1 MSEISY
7 LTINNAHNGMSIK
20 ITKPVR
26 FHNLPEF
33 KKFLQQSY
41 LIDNVDNLFLL
52 TSFGIKLNYNLIND
66 INEVFVY
73 DKRLFASNV
82 DPSLINHYSQSE
94 IQINEPK
101 KSSLGSN
108 NNHGPLK
115 QNITSNLKINQGWA
129 RAVSQDSLVM
139 EEYCRLLIKQINVI
153 FKSLNTIF
161 QFAGNFTNEIEKN
174 FNNFFNY
181 IKLINYKTL
190 HKSWVQ
196 NYRKLQLFPSF
207 KIGNTTVKLSDYL
220 KQEELKSASD
230 YIEKHL
236 PTIVK
241 KFNDLSKDINN
252 VNDDKVKVDKF
263 IESSRNDS
271 IKKFKDLDLQG
282 ALETIQSNTKN
293 IADDI
298 ENLSPGDLQQV
309 FKTHRDVYSATI
321 YDNAKIIYKDLL
333 ELEQFKDKLIR
344 NSCQL
349 FNTIAN
355 VQMRMVNVKTEMRR
369 LAEDDASNDQPED
382 VGSENDEEGKVS
394 YETINKVK
402 KHEDY
407 LSLTIDMPLLFG
419 FALIEKRRQFEWSD
433 FYSKGI
439 INNASEQF
447 STIIEHEKLFRGIW
461 WKKFGT
467 FLSLID
473 NEPVATTLPHID
485 VTLVSN
491 KQDSFSIL
499 HDLPIER
506 DDIIKYISIVES
518 SRVSKNFVELLNK
531 NFKDLINCTNNMKKV
546 TRIISS
552 LSTFTSFTDNDK
564 LKHLADEETTDE
576 VIDFDLNLIKGLK
589 SRIKKLENLLHQQ
602 QYRNLNNWP
611 VIRNGSSVSMDNKMS
626 MIIQPKAVTPPRTDP
641 TQLLLRRAS
650 TKEAATTTGAG
661 AGAGAGASTIK
672 QSQTLDSS
680 VIDKHLDNIRLK
692 RSNNELQLKNEEL
705 YEQVKSKDEKIGQLE
720 KKIELMKIEHQKKI
734 DELMKQLNDKDEEFR
749 VFKLE
754 NKMDHKEV
762 ESLNKKLATRDSR
775 ISELES
781 KISHFTDL
789 TTTSSK
795 EVSELNKTITSLRNE
810 LNDAIH
816 MKNDLLSN
824 LSSKE
829 AEFTKERNQFT
840 SDMKNMQT
848 KLDEV
853 SEDYENLMELTQ
865 TKQKRHDLLINDLNN
880 VIINLMNDIKRV
892 IQEIFQYFLEYCF
905 VLESMGLLLV
915 KEDSIYK
922 IKRVKGLKSKRSSSL
937 GEEDILVMLLD
948 VPNSNVIE
956 DIEKEMSWVGGIPPL
971 SSILPDSYSSGNES
985 DSVVDRY
992 NDQSLKLIQ
1001 VFNDLFK
1008 FDSEQGN
1015 KFDKFLTTMAFKSN
1029 VQLQEDSS
1037 NTTRFFLNA
1046 ISKRFRDVE
1055 GFAKRQTKENKVKEQ
1070 EMKKLMHK
1078 FNNKITLNG
1087 FQENDLVLFLPTR
1100 IDRPDNEMNHE
1111 DEKFQPWAAFNIGA
1125 PHYFLKTNA
1134 IIGKDWF
1141 IGRVRKILEYQVTEE
1156 NFSNLD
1162 INPFQLSVG
1171 VTWFMIEADEE
1182 KT

>member
-1 MSEISY
+1 MSDISY
-7 LTINNAHNGMSIK
+7 LTINNAHNGVAIK

-26 FHNLPEF
+26 FHNLSEF

-41 LIDNVDNLFLL
+41 LIDNIDNLFLL
-52 TSFGIKLNYNLIND
+52 TSFGIKLNFNLINE

-73 DKRLFASNV
+73 DKRLFASNI
-82 DPSLINHYSQSE
+82 DPALMNHYTQSE
-94 IQINEPK
+94 NQVNEPK
-101 KSSLGSN
+101 KSALSSSN
-108 NNHGPLK
+108 THGPLI
-115 QNITSNLKINQGWA
+115 QNISSNLKINQGWA
-129 RAVSQDSLVM
+129 RAVSQDSSIM
-139 EEYCRLLIKQINVI
+139 EEYCRLLIKQINII

-161 QFAGNFTNEIEKN
+161 QFAGNFTTEIEKN

-190 HKSWVQ
+190 HKSWNQ
-196 NYRKLQLFPSF
+196 NYRKLQQFPSF
-207 KIGNTTVKLSDYL
+207 KIGHTTIKLSEYL
-220 KQEELKSASD
+220 NYDELKSSAE

-236 PTIVK
+236 PVVVK
-241 KFNDLSKDINN
+241 KFNDLSQDINN

-271 IKKFKDLDLQG
+271 IKKFKDINLQES
-282 ALETIQSNTKN
+282 LEAIQSNTKS
-293 IADDI
+293 ITEDI
-298 ENLSPGDLQQV
+298 EKLNPGDLQGV
-309 FKTHRDVYSATI
+309 FKVHRDVYSAVI
-321 YDNAKIIYKDLL
+321 YDNAGIIYRNLL
-333 ELEQFKDKLIR
+333 ELEKFKDKIIR

-369 LAEDDASNDQPED
+369 LAEEDAASEQPESDEHPERD
-382 VGSENDEEGKVS
+382 VTGEARVT
-394 YETINKVK
+394 YQTINKIK
-402 KHEDY
+402 KYEDY

-419 FALIEKRRQFEWSD
+419 FALIEKRRQFEWLD
-433 FYSKGI
+433 FYSKGV

-461 WKKFGT
+461 WKKFGS
-467 FLSLID
+467 FLSLIEM
-473 NEPVATTLPHID
+473 EPFNTTLPHID

-491 KQDSFSIL
+491 KQDNFSIL
-499 HDLPIER
+499 HDLAIER
-506 DDIIKYISIVES
+506 DDIMKYISLMES
-518 SRVSKNFVELLNK
+518 SHISKNFVELLNK

-546 TRIISS
+546 TRIITS
-552 LSTFTSFTDNDK
+552 LSTFTSFTGDEK
-564 LKHLADEETTDE
+564 LKHIVDEETTDE
-576 VIDFDLNLIKGLK
+576 AIDIDLNLIKGLK

-611 VIRNGSSVSMDNKMS
+611 VIRNGSGSSMDNKMS
-626 MIIQPKAVTPPRTDP
+626 MIIQPKAVAPSKTNP

-650 TKEAATTTGAG
+650 TKESNIISTATSGG
-661 AGAGAGASTIK
+661 GGNSIK

-705 YEQVKSKDEKIGQLE
+705 VEKVKLKDNRISQLE
-720 KKIELMKIEHQKKI
+720 NELEVLKKEHQKKI
-734 DELMKQLNDKDEEFR
+734 DEMSLKLNEKEEEFR

-762 ESLNKKLATRDSR
+762 ESLTKKLASR
-775 ISELES
+775 ESQINDLEA

-789 TTTSSK
+789 TTSSSK
-795 EVSELNKTITSLRNE
+795 EVSDLNKTISTLRNE
-810 LNDAIH
+810 LNDAMH

-840 SDMKNMQT
+840 NDIKNLQT

-853 SEDYENLMELTQ
+853 SEDYENLMELSQ

-915 KEDSIYK
+915 KEESIYK
-922 IKRVKGLKSKRSSSL
+922 IKRVKGLKSKRSSSA
-937 GEEDILVMLLD
+937 GEEDFLVISLD
-948 VPNSNVIE
+948 VPSSKVIE
-956 DIEKEMSWVGGIPPL
+956 DIEKEMGWVDVIPPL
-971 SSILPDSYSSGNES
+971 NSILPDSYSSGNES

-1008 FDSEQGN
+1008 FDNEEGN
-1015 KFDKFLTTMAFKSN
+1015 KFDNFLSTMSFKTN
-1029 VQLQEDSS
+1029 VQLQEDST
-1037 NTTRFFLNA
+1037 NTTKFFLNA
-1046 ISKRFRDVE
+1046 IAKRFRDVE
-1055 GFAKRQTKENKVKEQ
+1055 GFAKRQTKENKLKEQ

-1100 IDRPDNEMNHE
+1100 IDRPGEVNE
-1111 DEKFQPWAAFNIGA
+1111 DEKFQPWAAFNVGA
-1125 PHYFLKTNA
+1125 PHYFLKTRE
-1134 IIGKDWF
+1134 IIGKEWF
-1141 IGRVRKILEYQVTEE
+1141 IGRVQKIIGHEVTEE
-1156 NFSNLD
+1156 NFSSLD
-1162 INPFQLSVG
+1162 DNPFQLSVG